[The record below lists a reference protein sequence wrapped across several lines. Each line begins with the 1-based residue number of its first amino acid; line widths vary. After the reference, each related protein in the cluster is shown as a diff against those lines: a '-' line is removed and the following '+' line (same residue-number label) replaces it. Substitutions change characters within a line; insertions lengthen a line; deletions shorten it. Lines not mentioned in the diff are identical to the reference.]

1 FVSNGMTFAQQEPSA
16 KAPCTRTMVLIA
28 MKLLLV
34 SKACR
39 LNVAVVHAGHYRTG
53 TSVRPGKQRKTAQ
66 ADSSRLVGAAG
77 SAMSVTG
84 QTRSLKVMSAAR
96 PLFYRNRKVDR
107 RSAPTSLLADQQKRS
122 HANQHR
128 NHNTDDE

>member
-1 FVSNGMTFAQQEPSA
+1 MTFAQQEPSA

-28 MKLLLV
+28 MILLLV

-53 TSVRPGKQRKTAQ
+53 TSVRPVKQSKTSQ
-66 ADSSRLVGAAG
+66 AGSGRLVGAAG

-84 QTRSLKVMSAAR
+84 LACVKTHTIAKCRKYNSPTRYRTSCAEHDSTPWCAISLR
-96 PLFYRNRKVDR
+96 CFYVRGR
-107 RSAPTSLLADQQKRS
+107 ALEFS
-122 HANQHR
+122 HS
-128 NHNTDDE
+128 

>member
-1 FVSNGMTFAQQEPSA
+1 AIAFSPRFVSNGMTFAQQEPSA

-28 MKLLLV
+28 MILLLV

-53 TSVRPGKQRKTAQ
+53 TSVRPVKQRKTSQ
-66 ADSSRLVGAAG
+66 AGSGRLIGAAG

-84 QTRSLKVMSAAR
+84 LGCVKTKSDLVVMPSGRQIFA
-96 PLFYRNRKVDR
+96 FFC
-107 RSAPTSLLADQQKRS
+107 SS
-122 HANQHR
+122 HDHR
-128 NHNTDDE
+128 AQNSGCGYTA

>member
-1 FVSNGMTFAQQEPSA
+1 MTFAQQEPSA

-28 MKLLLV
+28 MILLLV

-53 TSVRPGKQRKTAQ
+53 TSVRPVKQSKTSQ
-66 ADSSRLVGAAG
+66 AGSGRLVGAAG

-84 QTRSLKVMSAAR
+84 HERQTERLATWAAFPLR
-96 PLFYRNRKVDR
+96 PRKR
-107 RSAPTSLLADQQKRS
+107 RSAIKMQIRRS
-122 HANQHR
+122 VPKANIAPPSFDHLVGAEQG
-128 NHNTDDE
+128 